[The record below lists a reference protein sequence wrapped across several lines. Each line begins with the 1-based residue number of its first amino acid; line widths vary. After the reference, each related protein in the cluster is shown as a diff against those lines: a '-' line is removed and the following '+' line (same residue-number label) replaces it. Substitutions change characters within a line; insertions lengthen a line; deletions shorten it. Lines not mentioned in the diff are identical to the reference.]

1 MSFIYPELKKNALS
15 MNLYLF

>member
-1 MSFIYPELKKNALS
+1 MYFIYLELKNNALS

>member
-1 MSFIYPELKKNALS
+1 MSFIYLELKNNALS